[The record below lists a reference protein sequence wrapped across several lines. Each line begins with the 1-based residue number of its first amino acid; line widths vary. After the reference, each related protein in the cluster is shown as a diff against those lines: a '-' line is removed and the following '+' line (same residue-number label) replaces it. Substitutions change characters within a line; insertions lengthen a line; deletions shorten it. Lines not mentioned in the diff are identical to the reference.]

1 MQITIRD
8 CDLDQIYAS
17 GQCFRWQPMGGGCYG
32 IPAFGRY
39 VTVSQNGDRFEF
51 SCGEDEFHGVWYKY
65 FDLGTDYGKI
75 KARAAKRDKY
85 LQAAIAHGSGLRIL
99 RQDVWETIIT
109 FILSQNSNIPRIRKN
124 IADLCA
130 LFDGAFP
137 TQEQLKTL
145 DESVLRQLGVG
156 YRAPYL
162 TAAAEYFT
170 PETCSSLEKV
180 SYARAHS
187 ILCRCKG
194 VGVKVADCVCL
205 FALHHTGAFPI
216 DTHVKSILE
225 KHYPDGFPL
234 HKYRSCAG
242 ILQQY
247 MFFYDIM
254 KTTP

>member
-1 MQITIRD
+1 MKVTIRD

-32 IPAFGRY
+32 IPAFGRFIE
-39 VTVSQNGDRFEF
+39 VSQAGDQFDF
-51 SCGEDEFHGVWYKY
+51 SCGEEEFQSVWYEY

-75 KARAAKRDKY
+75 KARAAKRDRY
-85 LQAAIAHGSGLRIL
+85 LQAAIAHGAGLRIL
-99 RQDVWETIIT
+99 RQDVWETIVT

-124 IADLCA
+124 IDDLCA

-137 TQEQLKTL
+137 SQEQLLSL
-145 DESVLRQLGVG
+145 DEPALRRLGVG

-162 TAAAEYFT
+162 LAAAGYFT
-170 PETCSSLEKV
+170 PEACERLKTMPYPK
-180 SYARAHS
+180 AHAF
-187 ILCRCKG
+187 LCGCKG

-205 FALHHTGAFPI
+205 FALHHTAAFPI
-216 DTHVKSILE
+216 DTHVKKILAE
-225 KHYPDGFPL
+225 HYPAGFPIQ
-234 HKYRSCAG
+234 KYKSCAG

-254 KTTP
+254 KAVP